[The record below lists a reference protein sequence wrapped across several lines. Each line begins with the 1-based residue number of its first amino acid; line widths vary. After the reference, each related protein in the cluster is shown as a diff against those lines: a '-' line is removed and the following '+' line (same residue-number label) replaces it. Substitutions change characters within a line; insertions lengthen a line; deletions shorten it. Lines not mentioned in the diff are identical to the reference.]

1 MVRRYVK
8 QTCPSELR
16 TSHARTV
23 ATKHG
28 ARACDVMSMPAY
40 IAALNGLLN
49 SLAAQRTDEPS
60 PRIEVPDQRE
70 PQVQS
75 CSPSPAFGRW

>member
-1 MVRRYVK
+1 MVRRYIK
-8 QTCPSELR
+8 QTCPSELL

-40 IAALNGLLN
+40 LAALNGLLDK
-49 SLAAQRTDEPS
+49 LAAQRVGEPH
-60 PRIEVPDQRE
+60 PGIEE
-70 PQVQS
+70 PTQKEQCCPVS
-75 CSPSPAFGRW
+75 T

>member
-1 MVRRYVK
+1 MVRKYIK
-8 QTCPSELR
+8 QTGPSELR

-40 IAALNGLLN
+40 FAALNGLLD
-49 SLAAQRTDEPS
+49 SLAVHQDEEPS
-60 PRIEVPDQRE
+60 PHIEAPNKTD
-70 PQVQS
+70 
-75 CSPSPAFGRW
+75 